1 MWNVFIVR
9 KKVAILLLETSIFS
23 GKKKSK
29 QIGFDWFY
37 LINIF
42 LFFYLPEVYCFSH
55 FYPFHQNILSVLPS
69 KYAENSTTALFT
81 FTILPEVTIF
91 SFLDCRNNTLN
102 PCFSPRPHYNLHI
115 VPSIN
120 LLRLQT
126 DHINYSFG

>member
-23 GKKKSK
+23 GKKKI
-29 QIGFDWFY
+29 QANWIWLILFDQY
-37 LINIF
+37 
-42 LFFYLPEVYCFSH
+42 LFFYLPEVHCFSH
-55 FYPFHQNILSVLPS
+55 FYSFHQNILSVLPS

-102 PCFSPRPHYNLHI
+102 PCFSPCPHYNLHI